1 LSSAGAGGIPIADAP
16 RKISCYLAQALRDY
30 RSGARKHAIMLQQVT
45 DLSDE
50 DIAGLALYYAAQP
63 GLFVK

>member
-1 LSSAGAGGIPIADAP
+1 
-16 RKISCYLAQALRDY
+16 
-30 RSGARKHAIMLQQVT
+30 MLQQVT